1 MFADLQM
8 KNVFK
13 TDVRE
18 VFGFIR
24 RSSDKKA
31 VEQYLKEREKQFE
44 NIDED
49 AYDLI
54 AAMTD
59 TKQLQQVKEKYRS
72 EEGELT
78 CAKDFLIG

>member
-1 MFADLQM
+1 M
-8 KNVFK
+8 
-13 TDVRE
+13 RE

-24 RSSDKKA
+24 RSADKKA

-59 TKQLQQVKEKYRS
+59 TKQLQLVKDKYRS
-72 EEGELT
+72 KEGGINMCKGLLDWVEKANL
-78 CAKDFLIG
+78 KVN